1 MKVLRPSDQ
10 SSVCSYCEFDLSAP
24 SNLCMDGHHGFCCSG
39 GGAITNQVP
48 VEDMVK
54 SVWLQGWLSTIAM
67 VDPIEAEAG
76 ISL

>member
-1 MKVLRPSDQ
+1 MGGP
-10 SSVCSYCEFDLSAP
+10 
-24 SNLCMDGHHGFCCSG
+24 HGFCCSG